1 MFGIETTILLFSVK
15 FKIVLSNSEIFQ
27 IALFK
32 SDIISFMKQK
42 LEFLS
47 DSFTAAAASAFSA
60 AQALGLLNEP
70 ATT

>member
-1 MFGIETTILLFSVK
+1 MFGIETNILLFSAK
-15 FKIVLSNSEIFQ
+15 FKTVLSNSEIFQ
-27 IALFK
+27 IALYK

-47 DSFTAAAASAFSA
+47 DSFTAASAFSA
-60 AQALGLLNEP
+60 AQAMGLLNEP